1 MGGGEVVSGADRLLL
16 LARSR
21 AGAGFTVVTGPLGRD
36 YWGLASVEVQVTVWP
51 DDYDWKDRYN
61 VHEWSLIA
69 AGLEASEAKALARSH
84 LSVGKVPT
92 QRHRRFQT
100 YLAAQELQGRLQLLE
115 AVEPL
120 VVEDVPFD
128 LLTIDEGLELLDVL
142 VESQELA
149 ALDWEWHRKT
159 QAPVGLAISV
169 GERNYYVPVW
179 ASDVDNRGRGLE
191 LQAAFE
197 RFVSSGGRAVLH
209 NGRADL
215 GTQVP
220 GDPAVLGGGIDDTI
234 VMAYLLGET
243 TLGLKPLT
251 KKYLGRDP
259 IENDYEWAEQPARFT
274 GRYAAAGDTRNT
286 LALYGRYDGALQ
298 GSQREVY
305 ERIERPLIPVIASME
320 KYGTPVSIS
329 AVIRQYNLHVRI
341 ETGLRRAV
349 QQHYG
354 RDLASDQETRRF
366 IVDQGFTDP
375 GTLDQRVISLNP
387 HWCIDLILAYRQT
400 RTRRRNFLAKVLRR
414 WVEAGKPRDFRVY
427 PRFNQAGSMQDNG
440 PSAPRTGRLSSA
452 DPNLMNQPRDIR
464 DIYVPPEGCVWWS
477 YDYSGLELRIAAGL
491 SQDPVMLGALTE
503 GRDLHGE
510 FQEFIRLKTGKDV
523 GRVPAKTGNFEQ
535 LYEGGANQLVRI
547 LAKQRAFV
555 TGADAQV
562 IVDSH
567 QQLFSRYHQWG
578 REVVAE
584 ARGSGYSSTLYGR
597 MRKITEYDSDDA
609 ADIAHGDRAAQ
620 NHPVQGTGA
629 DIVKQAMVRLAREVL
644 PRYGAHLSL
653 QVHDELD
660 GWVRSDVDLVRF
672 DKDVREV
679 LESYEV
685 NGLRLKV
692 EGGFG
697 SNWAE
702 AH

>member
-1 MGGGEVVSGADRLLL
+1 M
-16 LARSR
+16 
-21 AGAGFTVVTGPLGRD
+21 VTGPLGRD

-51 DDYDWKDRYN
+51 DGYDWKDRYN

-84 LSVGKVPT
+84 LGVGKVPT
-92 QRHRRFQT
+92 TRHKRYATVVHALDLVR
-100 YLAAQELQGRLQLLE
+100 GLE
-115 AVEPL
+115 AIETTPL
-120 VVEDVPFD
+120 VVEDTPFD
-128 LLTIDEGLELLDVL
+128 LLSIDEGIQYLDEL
-142 VESQELA
+142 VESQELV

-159 QAPVGLAISV
+159 QSPVGLAISTDK
-169 GERNYYVPVW
+169 RHCYVPVW
-179 ASDVDNRGRGLE
+179 GSDVDHRERGPE

-197 RFVSSGGRAVLH
+197 RFVSRGGRAVLH

-215 GTQVP
+215 GTQTP
-220 GDPAVLGGGIDDTI
+220 GDPALLLQGDYRLDDSI

-259 IENDYEWAEQPARFT
+259 IHNEYEWAEQPARFT

-286 LALYGRYDGALQ
+286 LDLYREIDHRLIQ
-298 GSQREVY
+298 SQRTVY
-305 ERIERPLIPVIASME
+305 ETIERPLVPVIASME
-320 KYGTPVSIS
+320 KYGTPVNIE
-329 AVIRQYNLHVRI
+329 AVLRQYREHAHIESSLRQSVRQ
-341 ETGLRRAV
+341 L
-349 QQHYG
+349 YG
-354 RDLASDQETRRF
+354 RDLGDDLDTRRF
-366 IVDQGFTDP
+366 IMDCGFSDP

-387 HWCIDLILAYRQT
+387 HWCIDLILTYRQT

-414 WVEAGKPRDFRVY
+414 WVEAGRPDDFRVY
-427 PRFNQAGSMQDNG
+427 PRFNQAGAMDDGGNA
-440 PSAPRTGRLSSA
+440 APRTGRLSSA

-491 SQDPVMLGALTE
+491 SRDPVMLAALEE

-555 TGADAQV
+555 SGADAQA

-567 QQLFSRYHQWG
+567 QQLFARYHEWG
-578 REVVAE
+578 REQVAE
-584 ARGSGYSSTLYGR
+584 ARRTGFSTTLCGR
-597 MRKITEYDSDDA
+597 LRCITEYDSTDPEA
-609 ADIAHGDRAAQ
+609 LSHGDRAAQ

-629 DIVKQAMVRLAREVL
+629 DIVKQAMVRVVRDVL
-644 PRYGAHLSL
+644 SRYDQGRMCI
-653 QVHDELD
+653 QVHDEID
-660 GWVRSDVDLVRF
+660 GWVSKDVDLVQF
-672 DKDVREV
+672 DKDMREV

-685 NGLRLKV
+685 NGLKLKV

-697 SNWAE
+697 ANWAE

>member
-1 MGGGEVVSGADRLLL
+1 M
-16 LARSR
+16 
-21 AGAGFTVVTGPLGRD
+21 VTGPLGRD
-36 YWGLASVEVQVTVWP
+36 YWGLASVEVQITVWP
-51 DDYDWKDRYN
+51 DGYDWKDRYN

-69 AGLEASEAKALARSH
+69 AGLEASEAKTLARSH
-84 LSVGKVPT
+84 LSVGKIPT
-92 QRHRRFQT
+92 PRHKRYTQVLESQRLLNALRE
-100 YLAAQELQGRLQLLE
+100 QE
-115 AVEPL
+115 ADPL

-128 LLTIDEGLELLDVL
+128 LLSIDEGLRYLDDLTVSKELV
-142 VESQELA
+142 
-149 ALDWEWHRKT
+149 ALDWEWHRQT
-159 QAPVGLAISV
+159 QAPVGLAISTDT
-169 GERNYYVPVW
+169 RNCYVPVW
-179 ASDVDNRGRGLE
+179 ASDVDNRGRGPE

-197 RFVSSGGRAVLH
+197 RLISSGGRAVLH

-220 GDPAVLGGGIDDTI
+220 NDPAVLGGVVDDTI
-234 VMAYLLGET
+234 VQAYLLGET
-243 TLGLKPLT
+243 KLGLKPLT
-251 KKYLGRDP
+251 QKYLGRDP
-259 IENDYEWAEQPARFT
+259 IHNDYEWADQPARFT

-286 LALYGRYDGALQ
+286 LELYHKFEQELR
-298 GSQREVY
+298 GSQRRVY
-305 ERIERPLIPVIASME
+305 EDIERPLIPIIASME

-329 AVIRQYNLHVRI
+329 AVLRQYRDHAHI
-341 ETGLRRAV
+341 ESSLRRSV
-349 QQHYG
+349 LELYG
-354 RDLASDQETRRF
+354 RDLGDDLDTRRF
-366 IVDQGFTDP
+366 IVDNGFADP

-387 HWCIDLILAYRQT
+387 HWCIDLILTYRQT

-414 WVEAGKPRDFRVY
+414 WVAAGRPRDFRVY
-427 PRFNQAGSMQDNG
+427 PRFNQAGSMEDSG

-547 LAKQRAFV
+547 LAKQRAFI
-555 TGADAQV
+555 TGEDAQA

-567 QQLFSRYHQWG
+567 QQLFCGYHQWG
-578 REVVAE
+578 REVVQS
-584 ARGSGYSSTLYGR
+584 ARATGYAITDNGR
-597 MRKITEYDSDDA
+597 LRRITEYDSADA
-609 ADIAHGDRAAQ
+609 ADISHGDRAAQ

-629 DIVKQAMVRLAREVL
+629 DIVKQSMYRVTKEVL
-644 PRYGAHLSL
+644 NEYAQGHMCL

-660 GWVRSDVDLVRF
+660 GWVSKDVDLVQF
-672 DKDVREV
+672 DKDMREV
-679 LESYEV
+679 MESYEV
-685 NGLRLKV
+685 NGLKLKV
-692 EGGFG
+692 EGGMG
-697 SNWAE
+697 SNWSE